1 MTPLQAACREKCL
14 NVSAI
19 ARENNTTRQALHYQ
33 LRQQNM
39 MIDTLK
45 RVLNMLPLT
54 KAEREKVI
62 LEYFED

>member
-1 MTPLQAACREKCL
+1 MTPLQAVCREKCL

-19 ARENNTTRQALHYQ
+19 ARKNNTTRQALHYQ
-33 LRQQNM
+33 MRQQNM
-39 MIDTLK
+39 MIGTLNH
-45 RVLNMLPLT
+45 LLDMFPLT